1 MKFVLIKKQGLNPN
15 IVKITTKAFFDRDY
29 EEILETV
36 DIDAL
41 KDAIKVP
48 VQEID
53 IEVKGKYL
61 TEVLIKAITPA
72 YLRGTQIVVNGIKFP
87 ICKSNPQYFY
97 IWQDKVP
104 ASLPEHL
111 KEAFYSYKLRGDLY
125 QELVAWN
132 QSRIALATEKSK
144 FKWSFA
150 EDFYK
155 ELFKQ
160 LKPFGIRVCSP
171 NKKTFYEAMAE
182 LDVEAYLKP
191 QNPLTQEE
199 QDFLF
204 QADVNNYIRAFGLQ
218 DTSFRIGTHHRTTKH
233 GTTEEPCIISSYD
246 IEMAVTAQ
254 SFNRKDNRE
263 IEGYVDDE
271 GFEVKSWNSAS
282 SSIVVSHQRERENI
296 ETLKWFLSLD
306 KETQKEFLLPGW
318 RFCPVCGKLYH
329 ELDGCY
335 DGDICHV
342 KEIEVVPYNENHDN
356 DEDEEDYDE

>member
-1 MKFVLIKKQGLNPN
+1 MRLIDADKL
-15 IVKITTKAFFDRDY
+15 I
-29 EEILETV
+29 EEI
-36 DIDAL
+36 
-41 KDAIKVP
+41 K
-48 VQEID
+48 QEID
-53 IEVKGKYL
+53 MRYMYSPKGFINVINNQPTAFDVDKVVVQLEAQSEMNLKKGLIEVLPDEARPYL
-61 TEVLIKAITPA
+61 KAVESFDKAIK
-72 YLRGTQIVVNGIKFP
+72 IVMEGGI
-87 ICKSNPQYFY
+87 
-97 IWQDKVP
+97 D
-104 ASLPEHL
+104 
-111 KEAFYSYKLRGDLY
+111 
-125 QELVAWN
+125 
-132 QSRIALATEKSK
+132 EKSK
-144 FKWSFA
+144 FKWCFA

-191 QNPLTQEE
+191 QEPLTKAE

-204 QADVNNYIRAFGLQ
+204 QAEINNYIKAFGLQ

-254 SFNRKDNRE
+254 SFNRKDDRE
-263 IEGYVDDE
+263 VEGYTNDE
-271 GFEVKSWNSAS
+271 GFEVKSWNSATS
-282 SSIVVSHQRERENI
+282 SVVVSHQRERENI

-335 DGDICHV
+335 DGDVCHV
-342 KEIEVVPYNENHDN
+342 EPIEFVPYNENHEE
-356 DEDEEDYDE
+356 DEDE